1 MMKHTAKRHLRL
13 RYGLPLTWGVA
24 AMLCTACSGP
34 ADPPVPLASGQ
45 YTFQHRYAEHPTMPS
60 MRVTVTIRGTH
71 ITVTNPVAADPF
83 PAGDIAEGQ
92 LMWHGASAQWIISED
107 DADRL
112 VQDVGGCSDGPEVV
126 DLEEKIYW
134 TC

>member
-1 MMKHTAKRHLRL
+1 MMKQTAKRHSRL
-13 RYGLPLTWGVA
+13 RDGLPLTWGVA
-24 AMLCTACSGP
+24 AMLCTACSAP

-71 ITVTNPVAADPF
+71 LTVTNPVAADPF

-112 VQDVGGCSDGPEVV
+112 AQDVGGCSDGPEVV
-126 DLEEKIYW
+126 DLEQKIYW